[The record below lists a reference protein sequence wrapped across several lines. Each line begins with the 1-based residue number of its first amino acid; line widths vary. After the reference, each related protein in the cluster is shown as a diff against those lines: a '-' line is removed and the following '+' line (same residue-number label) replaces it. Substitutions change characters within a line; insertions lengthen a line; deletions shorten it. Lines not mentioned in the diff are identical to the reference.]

1 MLDIGFNLITEL
13 PVNAFQKNPSITLLA
28 IDGNPLSTVP
38 EDALARLNGTL
49 RGLSLGGRFLVCDC
63 RLRWIV
69 DWIKIRDLQV
79 TSRERKPQFC
89 GSPQKLQDKSFY
101 NIDPNGNT
109 YLQFT
114 NDWCLSPDNYFLI
127 VKHLSVYCTVFMY
140 DNDCIMIINSQ
151 EILFCSSE
159 MTCERTPEIIGIGT
173 VESVDTKEPTGSAI
187 AANSY
192 DDPTPRPSINVS
204 TTVTTTT
211 ISTTAPASS
220 TTEFQRAETSS
231 SNTPR
236 TITNRPTVARTGNVV
251 IMRTTPSPPKQIQDQ
266 LQQHQP
272 RPPLVLGSP
281 LYKSKF
287 NDKDIVVK
295 DVLRQDNAVIIY
307 WDTEATNILGFK
319 VIYRLFGDNSFKQ
332 APPLEASEREF
343 KIKNVPSQVKLYII
357 FTFRF

>member
-1 MLDIGFNLITEL
+1 
-13 PVNAFQKNPSITLLA
+13 
-28 IDGNPLSTVP
+28 
-38 EDALARLNGTL
+38 
-49 RGLSLGGRFLVCDC
+49 
-63 RLRWIV
+63 
-69 DWIKIRDLQV
+69 
-79 TSRERKPQFC
+79 
-89 GSPQKLQDKSFY
+89 
-101 NIDPNGNT
+101 
-109 YLQFT
+109 
-114 NDWCLSPDNYFLI
+114 
-127 VKHLSVYCTVFMY
+127 
-140 DNDCIMIINSQ
+140 
-151 EILFCSSE
+151 

-192 DDPTPRPSINVS
+192 DPTPRPSINVS

-251 IMRTTPSPPKQIQDQ
+251 IMRTTLSPPPKQINQDQ

-343 KIKNVPSQVKLYII
+343 KIKNVPSQVKLH
-357 FTFRF
+357 TFISTF